1 MKLPI
6 KLAAVLILLTS
17 TAGPVLAA
25 CERSQRVRPE
35 NAPCMKGGYK
45 NKGNR
50 HWFPKHEAWATNL
63 CSDKGKMVVK
73 LDIKDRKDRT
83 LHVSSSKKKKW
94 KGKGHLRGIY
104 YCKDLSHKGW
114 TFNFDTPDWFP
125 IGGG

>member
-25 CERSQRVRPE
+25 CEGSQRVRPE

-50 HWFPKHEAWATNL
+50 HWFPRYKAWATNL
-63 CSDKGKMVVK
+63 CSHKGKMVVK
-73 LDIKDRKDRT
+73 LDIKDRRDRT
-83 LHVSSSKKKKW
+83 LYLSGSKKKTW
-94 KGKGHLRGIY
+94 TGDGHLRGIY
-104 YCKDLSHKGW
+104 YCKDLSHQGL
-114 TFNFDTPDWFP
+114 TVHFDPGWFP
-125 IGGG
+125 TP